1 MNFSQDTQ
9 KLYIRPKFKNML
21 KRILS
26 ISGQSGLFKMVAESK
41 NNIIVESLETLKRM
55 PVHSTSKVS
64 ALEDIAIYTENGDV
78 PLKDIFKLIS
88 DKENGGPA
96 ISPKSSGNELKAY
109 FEMIVPEY
117 DRDRVYI
124 SDIKK
129 VLLWYNTL
137 QQKELLDFSETE
149 EENKEADSE
158 VSISEE

>member
-1 MNFSQDTQ
+1 
-9 KLYIRPKFKNML
+9 ML
-21 KRILS
+21 KGILS

-64 ALEDIAIYTENGDV
+64 ALEDIAIFTENGDV
-78 PLKDIFKLIS
+78 PLKDIFKAIS
-88 DKENGGPA
+88 DKESGGSA

-109 FEMIVPEY
+109 FEKIVPEY
-117 DRDRVYI
+117 DKDRVYI

-137 QQKELLDFSETE
+137 KQNDLLDFSETE
-149 EENKEADSE
+149 EESKEAE
-158 VSISEE
+158 SEESKSED